1 MLINS
6 SDKPLVSVIIVN
18 FNGQRWLKK
27 CFDSLLNQ
35 TYKNFKII
43 FVDNNSSDDSIEF
56 LEKNYKDKRIRIIK
70 NTENSGFA
78 GGNNIGIKEAKG
90 EYLYLL
96 NNDTW
101 VEKDIIEK
109 TIKFFEK
116 SDKVATIQT
125 KIQLMNEDN
134 KIDSAGS
141 FWSNSTLLY
150 HYGANKSANLERYN
164 QTYKVFSTK
173 AASVFMRKSV
183 LDEIGAFDDDFW
195 AYYEETDL
203 NHRMWISGYECWYY
217 PVSTCYH
224 ANGGTSLSFDNDII
238 QFHNFKNK
246 IMSFIKNFS
255 SFYLVYVLFVHLVIM
270 ILLSIV
276 WLIKGKNKHF
286 LALYKAIWWNIL
298 HINKNIKKRLK
309 IQLNRKLSDKE
320 INKIALREPS
330 LDYYIKL
337 LNLQLDKY
345 IDK

>member
-1 MLINS
+1 MS
-6 SDKPLVSVIIVN
+6 KADPLVSVIIVN
-18 FNGQRWLKK
+18 FNGQKWLKK

-35 TYKNFKII
+35 TYKNFEII
-43 FVDNNSSDDSIEF
+43 FVDNNSSDDSIDF
-56 LEKNYKDKRIRIIK
+56 LETNYKDKRIKIIK
-70 NTENSGFA
+70 HKENSGFA

-116 SDKVATIQT
+116 SDKIATIQT

-150 HYGANKSANLERYN
+150 HYGSNKSADLEKYN

-224 ANGGTSLSFDNDII
+224 AEKGTSSKFNNHVI

-255 SFYLVYVLFVHLVIM
+255 GFYLFYVLFIHLIIM
-270 ILLSIV
+270 IGLSLF
-276 WLIKGKNKHF
+276 WLVKGKNKHF
-286 LALYKAIWWNIL
+286 LALYKAVWWNIL
-298 HINKNIKKRLK
+298 HINKNIKKRLE
-309 IQLNRKLSDKE
+309 IQANRKLSDKK
-320 INKIALREPS
+320 INKYLLREPN

-337 LNLQLDKY
+337 LNGKLGDYKD
-345 IDK
+345 IN

>member
-1 MLINS
+1 MDSLIS
-6 SDKPLVSVIIVN
+6 IIIVN
-18 FNGQRWLKK
+18 YNGKKWLKK
-27 CFDSLLNQ
+27 LFDSLLCQ
-35 TYKNFKII
+35 TYKNFEII

-56 LEKNYKDKRIRIIK
+56 LEKNYKDKRIKIIK
-70 NTENSGFA
+70 SIENSGFA
-78 GGNNIGIKEAKG
+78 GGNNIGIKEARG

-116 SDKVATIQT
+116 SDKIATIQT

-150 HYGANKSANLERYN
+150 HYGTNKDSNLEKYN
-164 QTYKVFSTK
+164 EKYKVFTTK
-173 AASVFMRKSV
+173 AASVFIRKSV

-203 NHRMWISGYECWYY
+203 NHRMWIAGYECWYY

-224 ANGGTSLSFDNDII
+224 ANGGTSLTFSNDII

-246 IMSFIKNFS
+246 IMSFIKNFEF
-255 SFYLVYVLFVHLVIM
+255 FYLFYILLIHITIM
-270 ILLSIV
+270 ILLSLV
-276 WLIKGKNKHF
+276 WLIKGKYKHS
-286 LALYKAIWWNIL
+286 LSLYKAIWWNIVN
-298 HINKNIKKRLK
+298 INKNIKKRTT
-309 IQLNRKLSDKE
+309 IQSYRKVSDKE
-320 INKIALREPS
+320 INKIVLREPS
-330 LDYYIKL
+330 LDYYFKL
-337 LNLQLDKY
+337 LNLQLEKYLDK
-345 IDK
+345 